1 VNADNPARFIF
12 VTEDGTISGWNP
24 NVDLTHSVIKVDH
37 SGTAVYKGVTLGQR
51 DGANF
56 LYAANFESGTVE
68 VYDVTFSPVT
78 LASSAFTDPELPSDF
93 VPFNVQNI
101 GGDIFVSFAE
111 RPPGS
116 DDEIDGAG
124 LGFVDA
130 FTPDGEL
137 ILRLKHGP
145 WR

>member
-1 VNADNPARFIF
+1 
-12 VTEDGTISGWNP
+12 
-24 NVDLTHSVIKVDH
+24 
-37 SGTAVYKGVTLGQR
+37 
-51 DGANF
+51 
-56 LYAANFESGTVE
+56 
-68 VYDVTFSPVT
+68 VT

-101 GGDIFVSFAE
+101 GGNIFVSFAE

-116 DDEIDGAG
+116 ADEIDGAG

-137 ILRLKHGP
+137 IFRLKHGP
-145 WR
+145 G